1 MRPDDDGM
9 CQRFYFCFFFFF
21 LLFLFFCSVSRL
33 RVPFIGNG
41 EVPVVKEEEKTV
53 RRPVSGVSASD
64 IGRTLYSSFCLLRF
78 FGFFFL
84 RPFTS
89 FSSSFVWRR
98 RAGGQTTTPADADP
112 DAGVADG
119 PMRRS
124 GRPVPVKVKNKT
136 KKNDN
141 QN

>member
-1 MRPDDDGM
+1 M
-9 CQRFYFCFFFFF
+9 
-21 LLFLFFCSVSRL
+21 
-33 RVPFIGNG
+33 PFIGNG

-78 FGFFFL
+78 LGFFF
-84 RPFTS
+84 TSVYS

-98 RAGGQTTTPADADP
+98 RAGGQTTTPADVDP